1 MRVEWVSPFI
11 RATNHVLIQ
20 IASLDRP
27 HVGGFSVED
36 GPFRT
41 DEATA
46 MLSVQ
51 GRLAGTV
58 LFTMPGPTAEL
69 IVERMVGSAL
79 RMDDR
84 LAESAL
90 GEMANMI
97 AGYALGFLEGAG
109 LRCAITSPV
118 VLRGAGT
125 VVSMT
130 PSARLEVPL
139 RFPGVEMRI
148 AVCLHE
154 S

>member
-11 RATNHVLIQ
+11 RATNHVLVE

-36 GPFRT
+36 GPFST
-41 DEATA
+41 DDATA
-46 MLSVQ
+46 MLTVH

-58 LFTMPGPTAEL
+58 LFTMPNPAAEL
-69 IVERMVGSAL
+69 IVQRMVGSPL

-109 LRCAITSPV
+109 LPCTITSPV

-125 VVSMT
+125 AVSMS
-130 PSARLEVPL
+130 PSARLVVPL

-148 AVCLHE
+148 AVCLHQ